1 MKFAKRNFQLHLLDT
16 NLWTSNQICVEYM
29 PQGLIQDK
37 SELVQVMAWRLIG
50 AKPLPG
56 PMLTKIFGDTGRH

>member
-1 MKFAKRNFQLHLLDT
+1 
-16 NLWTSNQICVEYM
+16 M

-50 AKPLPG
+50 AKPLPR
-56 PMLTKIFGDTGRH
+56 PMLTEIFGDTGRH